1 MARLV
6 FGTPGGER
14 AIELTSQNG
23 LGRHP
28 NNTIQLMDKIAS
40 KEHCVLEQRG
50 GAFVLRD
57 LGSLN
62 GTYVNGERVSG
73 ERVLRHGDEIELGMT
88 RARFDD
94 GVSPRTYPKV
104 PISPDVVQNRAA
116 PPPGAPPPA
125 APPRSTAFAS
135 QSGLNFHSS
144 PQWPSTTP
152 PVASAHPHPHAT
164 PQPHGVEVLDSAR
177 SIGAQIDAAS
187 SRGFMPFDQLAANPG
202 QLRNDYEALRMIY
215 ELSRAIGVVHD
226 LDKLLRKVLQALFH
240 FVGADRAAIMLV
252 QKDGTMKAAASHR
265 RDGSNAPIRLSHTI
279 IGHVVREKKSVLTQD
294 AAGDFSSG
302 INDGRSM
309 VLNRISS
316 AIVVPLLHEGE
327 LLGVLWLDS
336 ETVAQFRPKDLELVT
351 AVAGQA
357 AMFIANALL
366 SKQIEKEILTRDRF
380 ARLLSPN
387 VAEQVISGKLDVRKG
402 GNFVRA
408 CTVFNSDIRGFTR
421 MSEGISAEVM
431 VDMLNEYFEVMVE
444 VLFRYEGTLDKFMG
458 DGIMAFWGA
467 PVGHDDDPARAVRC
481 AIDQMEEL
489 ARFNRTNAARGI
501 QPLEIGI
508 GIHTGPVVSGYV
520 GSSKALGYTVI
531 GDTANT
537 SARLCGIAQSGQI
550 VVSEQTAAL
559 MGSSFKVDELPP
571 ALLKGKER
579 PMRIFN
585 VRR

>member
-6 FGTPGGER
+6 FGTPTGER
-14 AIELTSQNG
+14 AIELLPVNG
-23 LGRHP
+23 MGRHP
-28 NNTIQLMDKIAS
+28 TNAIQLLDKIAS
-40 KEHCVLEQRG
+40 KDHCVVELRG
-50 GAFVLRD
+50 RDFVLRD

-62 GTYVNGERVSG
+62 GTYVNGERVAS
-73 ERVLRHGDEIELGMT
+73 ERLLRHGDEIELGMT

-94 GVSPRTYPKV
+94 GVSPRSYPKV
-104 PISPDVVQNRAA
+104 PISPDVVTNRAA

-125 APPRSTAFAS
+125 APPRMSAS
-135 QSGLNFHSS
+135 PFQTGSGFG
-144 PQWPSTTP
+144 TP
-152 PVASAHPHPHAT
+152 PPAAWPAPAA
-164 PQPHGVEVLDSAR
+164 HGVEVHDSAR
-177 SIGAQIDAAS
+177 SIGAQIDAS
-187 SRGFMPFDQLAANPG
+187 SRGFLPFEQVERNPG
-202 QLRNDYEALRMIY
+202 QLRSDYEALRMMY
-215 ELSRAIGVVHD
+215 ELSRAIGTVHD
-226 LDKLLRKVLQALFH
+226 LDKLLRKMLAALFH
-240 FVGADRAAIMLV
+240 FVNADRAAILLV
-252 QKDGTMKAAASHR
+252 QPDGTMKAAASHR

-279 IGHVVREKKSVLTQD
+279 IGHVIREKKSVLTQD
-294 AAGDFSSG
+294 AAGDFASG
-302 INDGRSM
+302 VNDGRSM

-316 AIVVPLLHEGE
+316 AIVVPLLHEGQ
-327 LLGVLWLDS
+327 LVGVLWLDS
-336 ETVAQFRPKDLELVT
+336 ETMATFRPKDLELVT

-366 SKQIEKEILTRDRF
+366 SRQIEKEVLTRERF

-402 GNFVRA
+402 GVFVRS

-421 MSEGISAEVM
+421 MAEGISAELM
-431 VDMLNEYFEVMVE
+431 VDLLNEYFEVMVE

-467 PVGHDDDPARAVRC
+467 PVAHEDDPTRAVRC
-481 AIDQMEEL
+481 AVDQMEEL

-508 GIHTGPVVSGYV
+508 GVHTGPLVSGYV

-531 GDTANT
+531 GDTANI
-537 SARLCGIAQSGQI
+537 SARLCSIAHSGQI

-559 MGSSFKVDELPP
+559 VASSFTIEELPP
-571 ALLKGKER
+571 AQLKGKER